1 LIKKNFTVRL
11 LAKFAVKWILK
22 IPVHFAYILP
32 SETLMSAKQSI
43 NDKLQDSVRFGE
55 VLNNPT
61 KKGLLLSLRVIFFEI
76 GEYLAMLQ
84 ARA

>member
-1 LIKKNFTVRL
+1 
-11 LAKFAVKWILK
+11 
-22 IPVHFAYILP
+22 
-32 SETLMSAKQSI
+32 MSAKQSI